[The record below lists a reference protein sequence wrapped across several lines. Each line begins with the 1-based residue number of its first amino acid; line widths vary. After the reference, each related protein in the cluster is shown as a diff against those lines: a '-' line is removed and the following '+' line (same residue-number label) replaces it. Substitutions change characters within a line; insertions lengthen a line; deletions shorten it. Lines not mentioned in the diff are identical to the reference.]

1 MREAPHV
8 CLHCYEPVLC
18 VATALGWVSHV
29 RSRPRASCTWL
40 CLDSYK
46 EPRSGEERCPPAR
59 APLFLKKVGSAV
71 SGIAALRKRPLARRC
86 GARDEGGNDTHDGDP
101 HEEHNMGGLRVQRG
115 MRTAH
120 EDVIDMWQGIIDA
133 DDEREQREDDRSKE
147 NCRVL
152 RGTFLL
158 VLSRRWLLPSCWC
171 LLVPLRW
178 LSPLVRWLLGLAP

>member
-1 MREAPHV
+1 MGLGSHV
-8 CLHCYEPVLC
+8 C
-18 VATALGWVSHV
+18 
-29 RSRPRASCTWL
+29 SRPLASCTWL

-46 EPRSGEERCPPAR
+46 EPRSGEERCPLAR
-59 APLFLKKVGSAV
+59 APLFLKKVGSAEPDLAP
-71 SGIAALRKRPLARRC
+71 IRKRPLARRC
-86 GARDEGGNDTHDGDP
+86 GTRDEGGNDTHDGDP
-101 HEEHNMGGLRVQRG
+101 YEEHNMGGLRVQRW

-133 DDEREQREDDRSKE
+133 DHEREQREDDRSIE

-178 LSPLVRWLLGLAP
+178 LTPLV